1 MGIFVVLVVYLVIN
15 GITAYYMK
23 NVAYAKGYDD
33 NAHAFAMCFWL
44 GIVGLLYVVALPDL
58 VQRKNQEEIIALLR
72 KQPLQEDVELP
83 EL

>member
-1 MGIFVVLVVYLVIN
+1 MIFVLIVYLVIN
-15 GITAYYMK
+15 GIIANFMK

-44 GIVGLLYVVALPDL
+44 GIAGWLYVVALPDL
-58 VQRKNQEEIIALLR
+58 VERKNQEEIINLLR
-72 KQPLQEDVELP
+72 KEPKKENVELP